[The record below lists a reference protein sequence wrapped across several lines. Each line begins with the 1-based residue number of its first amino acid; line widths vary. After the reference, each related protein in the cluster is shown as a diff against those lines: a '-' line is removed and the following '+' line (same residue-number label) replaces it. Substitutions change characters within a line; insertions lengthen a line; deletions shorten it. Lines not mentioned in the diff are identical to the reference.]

1 MRQRYRRKPG
11 QAVTAICLQLE
22 LDRFTYR
29 KWGAD
34 QCARAGDWLIEH
46 DGEVHTV
53 AADSFARTYRAVGPG
68 RWLKTTPVW
77 AEAATQDGSVATKEG
92 RTHFKIGDWLVSNEP
107 DGSDSYAIRA
117 DRFQQLYEPDPDGD

>member
-11 QAVTAICLQLE
+11 QAVTAIRLQLE